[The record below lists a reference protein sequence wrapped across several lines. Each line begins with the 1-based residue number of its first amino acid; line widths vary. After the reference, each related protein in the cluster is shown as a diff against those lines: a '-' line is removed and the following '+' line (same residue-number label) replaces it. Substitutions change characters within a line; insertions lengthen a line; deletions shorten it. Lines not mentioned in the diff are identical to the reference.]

1 MLTPLLLMLVGAHG
15 YFIIV
20 VILRMRALL
29 AERRLTALRLRP
41 AA

>member
-1 MLTPLLLMLVGAHG
+1 MLTPLLLMLVAAHG

-20 VILRMRALL
+20 VILRMRTLL

-41 AA
+41 GA

>member
-1 MLTPLLLMLVGAHG
+1 MLTPLILMLIGAHG

-29 AERRLTALRLRP
+29 AERRLAAIRLRP
-41 AA
+41 GA

>member
-20 VILRMRALL
+20 VILRMQALL

-41 AA
+41 GA